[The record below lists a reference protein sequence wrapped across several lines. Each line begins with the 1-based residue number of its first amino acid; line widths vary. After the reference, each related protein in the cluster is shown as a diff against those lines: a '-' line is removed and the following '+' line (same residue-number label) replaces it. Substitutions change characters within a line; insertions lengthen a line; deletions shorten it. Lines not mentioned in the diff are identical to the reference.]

1 MPVEVELPDG
11 SIAEFPDD
19 MAQDKISEAVQTHL
33 NEQTP
38 DQEGYTPRQRRTQ
51 AMAEQIHPRALTMTR
66 EGDLI
71 PAPEDQPGIIPATL
85 KSIIT
90 SRAVKRPED
99 TFLTEALNQPLTQ
112 LLPNNVQ
119 DAGRKLVL
127 SDAKLLGDVIPG
139 PVGKTIKGVSEGLT
153 DTAESFTSPLGI
165 ATMTAK
171 APAALQRLISAAFAF
186 TSGKEAAG
194 DMQPLADAVQN
205 KDWETAGRLATA
217 KLGGAAVAV
226 AAGTHALAPSAVPAS
241 LPAREAAAAEPPP
254 VPPVIEQ
261 AKAAGMP
268 RAAAE
273 AAKTLAEKGGETD
286 ASKNKETTEV
296 HGDVREQPGE
306 GKREVPK
313 QVGGEGIQP
322 SGKEPETPADV
333 VLSKGEPGDVE
344 KRLENP
350 DTFKGKKWTTDALR
364 YGAGLDHP
372 DQLAEL
378 KRLETKYSADM
389 KAIPKTMENFGKIS
403 QIGYKKQWV
412 TEAIQGAEGI
422 GDSDPARA
430 ALGNDY
436 KPPFPKG
443 ESKEVS
449 PNAKEEE
456 KEGDEVLTP
465 AVKTDEGVFS
475 GQKRHNE
482 IVLDQ
487 AKNGVDATGGE
498 RGFLH
503 KGKFID
509 RAEAARIYEEQTG
522 RKPANAGE
530 LHSED
535 LLDSGYFKEKAEP
548 PAVVDQSVKKVEK
561 QVQKVAATE
570 GQRPAKEVKTELVSR
585 LEKAVADA
593 PAKADLPQD
602 KESEKVTIDIPGDGT
617 FTISNTKEALGEVL
631 DRAKK
636 LKTSSGAGDN
646 NPFPKTRPTG
656 NIPADVWVQSSEPT
670 HEITA
675 AGLEGGKV
683 KEIKRKG
690 KPITIKGHEDKT
702 LFLTSDGEEFRIT
715 EPTTGLSVGTGPSV
729 SKAIADAQEKL
740 TNPKISFEEGMKQAI
755 DKYGKRT
762 SPKPI
767 ETPTK
772 IASKSTQQPQP
783 IGAGPGAAT
792 RPGAV
797 LQTDIGAMET
807 NIPPLEKLADAV
819 SRFPKQSG
827 GGFREKLRQWMD
839 DVGIPTKDFATRA
852 LVGAKA
858 ATANIVNAFTKLA
871 KVTTMDRA
879 VGDWNL
885 ADTEGDIAARRFAKA
900 VKDRFPDRSK
910 LRAFSNWIN
919 AGGDKELLQRQA
931 DLTKDPELKK
941 TYTDALKFGPE
952 EERLGSEI
960 KQYHDEMLAEAMRA
974 GALEEGLENYIHR
987 YYPRETDPARQR
999 LEGALNEMRFTKNFS
1014 GFKKRFYDSDFEAEQ
1029 AGLKPEK
1036 DAAKRILAYD
1046 QGFRKALTARAF
1058 VKDRYKATMPDGRPE
1073 IDVTG
1078 IGVPSRTDVDTGKE
1092 TPYLVKPKS
1101 KAGGDSPE
1109 DYRGDYV
1116 TFDHPAFRRWK
1127 WVGQDANGNPILM
1140 EGEMAVHPDAVK
1152 KYRALF
1158 ERSWFQKNPLGKAL
1172 LVPSNFVK
1180 QTMLALSAFHPVQIG
1195 IHAIEHKVNPFKL
1208 TDLNTRDPAQAELIK
1223 GGLTVADLDG
1233 GSHFSEGVAGS
1244 GLFGKI
1250 PIAGEMI
1257 KSSQD
1262 WLFKDFIP
1270 RIKMTMALDA
1280 LERNRKSYA
1289 KDVASGK
1296 ITDEQLVRMTAR
1308 QSNAAFGEQNYR
1320 AMFRH
1325 KGFQD
1330 VLRFAFLAPD
1340 FGEARLRFPLQA
1352 ATKYG
1357 GEQRMALM
1365 MGAVGMFVAAKT
1377 AEKLMTGNMNLN
1389 KPFTVTVN
1397 NREYGLRNV
1406 ASDLYHMIT
1415 DPAGYLR
1422 NRLNPI
1428 YTRPALEMLSGRDA
1442 FGRKRTAGQQ
1452 VLDEAKQIV
1461 PISARGAVEKDQS
1474 LWESFI
1480 NAIGLTEHRASA
1492 FGQAM
1497 QAVNKWKQ
1505 KKGYTEPGEFVYDAD
1520 KDPYSKLTTALTY
1533 GSPGDARKQLDALTE
1548 GKTPLEARKIAAHY
1562 RRSLAEHPFLTGSR
1576 AHEQE
1581 YVKQLDSAGKA
1592 QYDEAKAE
1600 RKSMW
1605 QKFIKAWRSKF
1616 PATQ

>member
-1 MPVEVELPDG
+1 MPVIEVELPDG

-33 NEQTP
+33 KEQTP

-66 EGDLI
+66 EGDLV
-71 PAPEDQPGIIPATL
+71 PAPENQPGIIPATL
-85 KSIIT
+85 QSIIT

-112 LLPNNVQ
+112 LLPQKVQDEGRQAVQ
-119 DAGRKLVL
+119 DAAKNFILPGGGLLEKVL
-127 SDAKLLGDVIPG
+127 PKAVSQTASGVA
-139 PVGKTIKGVSEGLT
+139 KGVT

-205 KDWETAGRLATA
+205 KDWETAARLATA

-226 AAGTHALAPSAVPAS
+226 AAGTHALAPDTVPARLATPEVAS
-241 LPAREAAAAEPPP
+241 EPTP

-261 AKAAGMP
+261 AKSAGLP

-333 VLSKGEPGDVE
+333 VLKPPEITDE
-344 KRLENP
+344 HL
-350 DTFKGKKWTTDALR
+350 TQTDATGKPIGAIGNKPAVAASYFRTWGDKATKPDMWVQFFQDLNSKRDKLYPQETAYQIGLYLR
-364 YGAGLDHP
+364 QLGQEKAQPVIDALMQARDKIIADAKSSKAEHGPNVEAMFKDPRYQLGLVAQFPREAVEAAHDEGSAIGKVSNEIEEP
-372 DQLAEL
+372 L
-378 KRLETKYSADM
+378 KRAQ
-389 KAIPKTMENFGKIS
+389 A
-403 QIGYKKQWV
+403 
-412 TEAIQGAEGI
+412 
-422 GDSDPARA
+422 
-430 ALGNDY
+430 
-436 KPPFPKG
+436 
-443 ESKEVS
+443 KEVS

-475 GQKRHNE
+475 GQKRHND

-535 LLDSGYFKEKAEP
+535 LLDSGYFKEKSGQS
-548 PAVVDQSVKKVEK
+548 AVVDQSVKKVAK
-561 QVQKVAATE
+561 QVKKVAATE

-585 LEKAVADA
+585 VEDALEEAKPESDYLKNETVKVTSGQFVNGKPITSDVALIDA
-593 PAKADLPQD
+593 HKPSKSGETPKFH
-602 KESEKVTIDIPGDGT
+602 KEYLDALQRNAPKITIDIPGDGK
-617 FTISNTKEALGEVL
+617 FTIHNTKEALTEML
-631 DRAKK
+631 YRAK
-636 LKTSSGAGDN
+636 
-646 NPFPKTRPTG
+646 R
-656 NIPADVWVQSSEPT
+656 
-670 HEITA
+670 
-675 AGLEGGKV
+675 LETTP
-683 KEIKRKG
+683 G
-690 KPITIKGHEDKT
+690 KP
-702 LFLTSDGEEFRIT
+702 
-715 EPTTGLSVGTGPSV
+715 VSV
-729 SKAIADAQEKL
+729 SKSGISKADKEWIAAQKAQSE
-740 TNPKISFEEGMKQAI
+740 
-755 DKYGKRT
+755 
-762 SPKPI
+762 
-767 ETPTK
+767 
-772 IASKSTQQPQP
+772 PQP

-858 ATANIVNAFTKLA
+858 ATSNIVNAFTKLA

-1172 LVPSNFVK
+1172 LIPSNFVK

-1600 RKSMW
+1600 RKAMW

>member
-33 NEQTP
+33 KEQTP

-99 TFLTEALNQPLTQ
+99 TFLTEAINQPLTQ
-112 LLPNNVQ
+112 LLPQKVQ
-119 DAGRKLVL
+119 DAGRQAVQDAAKNLILPGGGLLEKVL
-127 SDAKLLGDVIPG
+127 PKAVSQTASGVA
-139 PVGKTIKGVSEGLT
+139 KGVT

-205 KDWETAGRLATA
+205 KDWETAARLATA

-226 AAGTHALAPSAVPAS
+226 AAGTHALAPDTVPAR
-241 LPAREAAAAEPPP
+241 LETPEVAAEPPP
-254 VPPVIEQ
+254 VPPVLEQ
-261 AKAAGMP
+261 AKAAGLP

-306 GKREVPK
+306 GQREVPK

-333 VLSKGEPGDVE
+333 VLKPPEITDE
-344 KRLENP
+344 HL
-350 DTFKGKKWTTDALR
+350 TQTDATGKPIGAIGNKPAVAASYFHTWGDKATKPDMWVQFFQDLNAKRDKLYPQETAYQIGLYLR
-364 YGAGLDHP
+364 QLGQDKAQPVIDALMQARDKIIADAKSAKAEHGPNVEAMFKDPRYQLGLVAQFPREAVEAAHDEGSAIGKVSNEIEEP
-372 DQLAEL
+372 L
-378 KRLETKYSADM
+378 KRAQ
-389 KAIPKTMENFGKIS
+389 A
-403 QIGYKKQWV
+403 
-412 TEAIQGAEGI
+412 
-422 GDSDPARA
+422 
-430 ALGNDY
+430 
-436 KPPFPKG
+436 
-443 ESKEVS
+443 KEVS

-456 KEGDEVLTP
+456 KEGNEVLTP

-535 LLDSGYFKEKAEP
+535 LLDSGYFKEKAEQ
-548 PAVVDQSVKKVEK
+548 PAVVEQSVNK
-561 QVQKVAATE
+561 AAE
-570 GQRPAKEVKTELVSR
+570 
-585 LEKAVADA
+585 
-593 PAKADLPQD
+593 
-602 KESEKVTIDIPGDGT
+602 
-617 FTISNTKEALGEVL
+617 
-631 DRAKK
+631 
-636 LKTSSGAGDN
+636 
-646 NPFPKTRPTG
+646 
-656 NIPADVWVQSSEPT
+656 
-670 HEITA
+670 
-675 AGLEGGKV
+675 
-683 KEIKRKG
+683 
-690 KPITIKGHEDKT
+690 
-702 LFLTSDGEEFRIT
+702 
-715 EPTTGLSVGTGPSV
+715 
-729 SKAIADAQEKL
+729 
-740 TNPKISFEEGMKQAI
+740 
-755 DKYGKRT
+755 
-762 SPKPI
+762 
-767 ETPTK
+767 
-772 IASKSTQQPQP
+772 PQP

-1078 IGVPSRTDVDTGKE
+1078 IGVPSRTDVETGKE

-1127 WVGQDANGNPILM
+1127 WVGQDANGKPILM

-1208 TDLNTRDPAQAELIK
+1208 ADLNTRDPAQAELIK

-1497 QAVNKWKQ
+1497 QAVNKWKR

-1600 RKSMW
+1600 RKAMW
-1605 QKFIKAWRSKF
+1605 QKFVKAWRTKY
-1616 PATQ
+1616 PAATQ

>member
-1 MPVEVELPDG
+1 MPGIEVELPDG

-33 NEQTP
+33 KTQAAAAP
-38 DQEGYTPRQRRTQ
+38 GAHIAPRQPTWSEALGEINPAVTRGVTGAVGGLLEGVGALTTPSVKLSDSRSAYDPNAYRTADDEFEGHGQPVPVTPNQMADVAGNPAYQAGKYVADLAKATDAPTSRTGKIAESAGAMIPLALSGPVAPATIGAQALGETLDNEYQQAKIRGLSDEQASDAAIKTGFENGLTQ
-51 AMAEQIHPRALTMTR
+51 AAIWAVL
-66 EGDLI
+66 
-71 PAPEDQPGIIPATL
+71 PGPI
-85 KSIIT
+85 K
-90 SRAVKRPED
+90 
-99 TFLTEALNQPLTQ
+99 
-112 LLPNNVQ
+112 
-119 DAGRKLVL
+119 
-127 SDAKLLGDVIPG
+127 KLLGKATGLAGEGAVKQFVARRVAGAAEGATLGAASQAGGNIATGKPVGQNVVPAAVGVAGLGAVTMGPERASVPDVI
-139 PVGKTIKGVSEGLT
+139 K
-153 DTAESFTSPLGI
+153 
-165 ATMTAK
+165 
-171 APAALQRLISAAFAF
+171 
-186 TSGKEAAG
+186 
-194 DMQPLADAVQN
+194 
-205 KDWETAGRLATA
+205 
-217 KLGGAAVAV
+217 
-226 AAGTHALAPSAVPAS
+226 
-241 LPAREAAAAEPPP
+241 
-254 VPPVIEQ
+254 Q
-261 AKAAGMP
+261 AKAAGLP
-268 RAAAE
+268 QAAAE
-273 AAKTLAEKGGETD
+273 AAKNLAEKGGETD
-286 ASKNKETTEV
+286 ASKNEETTEV

-306 GKREVPK
+306 GQGEVSK
-313 QVGGEGIQP
+313 QGGGKGVHP
-322 SGKEPETPADV
+322 SGEEPETPADV
-333 VLSKGEPGDVE
+333 VLSKGESEDVE

-350 DTFKGKKWTTDALR
+350 DTFKGKNWTTDALR

-389 KAIPKTMENFGKIS
+389 KAIPKTVENFGKIS

-456 KEGDEVLTP
+456 KTQGDVLTP
-465 AVKTDEGVFS
+465 AVKTDEGIYS

-487 AKNGVDATGGE
+487 AKNGVDATVGE

-522 RKPANAGE
+522 RKPAKAGE

-535 LLDSGYFKEKAEP
+535 LLDSGYFKEKTGQ
-548 PAVVDQSVKKVEK
+548 PAVVDQSVNK
-561 QVQKVAATE
+561 AAE
-570 GQRPAKEVKTELVSR
+570 
-585 LEKAVADA
+585 
-593 PAKADLPQD
+593 
-602 KESEKVTIDIPGDGT
+602 
-617 FTISNTKEALGEVL
+617 
-631 DRAKK
+631 
-636 LKTSSGAGDN
+636 
-646 NPFPKTRPTG
+646 
-656 NIPADVWVQSSEPT
+656 
-670 HEITA
+670 
-675 AGLEGGKV
+675 
-683 KEIKRKG
+683 
-690 KPITIKGHEDKT
+690 
-702 LFLTSDGEEFRIT
+702 
-715 EPTTGLSVGTGPSV
+715 
-729 SKAIADAQEKL
+729 
-740 TNPKISFEEGMKQAI
+740 
-755 DKYGKRT
+755 
-762 SPKPI
+762 
-767 ETPTK
+767 
-772 IASKSTQQPQP
+772 PQP

-792 RPGAV
+792 RPVEG
-797 LQTDIGAMET
+797 QPTDIGTGES
-807 NIPPLEKLADAV
+807 NIPPLERLADAV
-819 SRFPKQSG
+819 SRFPKQPG
-827 GGFREKLRQWMD
+827 GGFKEKLRQWMD
-839 DVGIPTKDFATRA
+839 DVGIPTKDFAARA
-852 LVGAKA
+852 LVGVKA
-858 ATANIVNAFTKLA
+858 ATANVINAVTKLA
-871 KVTTMDRA
+871 PVTTMDRA
-879 VGDWNL
+879 VGEWNI
-885 ADTEGDIAARRFAKA
+885 ADTEGDIAARRFDKA
-900 VKDRFPDRSK
+900 VKDRFPDRAK

-941 TYTDALKFGPE
+941 TYTDALHFGPDE
-952 EERLGSEI
+952 EQLGADI

-987 YYPRETDPARQR
+987 YYPRESDPARQR
-999 LEGALNEMRFTKNFS
+999 LQGALNEMRFTKNFS

-1127 WVGQDANGNPILM
+1127 WVGQDANGKPILM
-1140 EGEMAVHPDAVK
+1140 EGEMSVHPDAVR

-1158 ERSWFQKNPLGKAL
+1158 ERSWFQENPVGKAL
-1172 LVPSNFVK
+1172 LIPSNFVK

-1208 TDLNTRDPAQAELIK
+1208 VDLNTRDPAQAELIK

-1233 GSHFSEGVAGS
+1233 GSHFSEGVGGS

-1250 PIAGEMI
+1250 PIAGEII
-1257 KSSQD
+1257 KGTQD

-1280 LERNRKSYA
+1280 LQRNLGEAGWLSEKSLVTKAYKA
-1289 KDVASGK
+1289 GEISR
-1296 ITDEQLVRMTAR
+1296 EQVVRLTAR
-1308 QSNAAFGEQNYR
+1308 ESNAAFGEQNYR

-1330 VLRFAFLAPD
+1330 LLRFAFLAPD

-1357 GEQRMALM
+1357 GEQRMALVL
-1365 MGAVGMFVAAKT
+1365 GAVGMFVAAKT
-1377 AEKLMTGNMNLN
+1377 AEKLMTGKMNLN

-1397 NREYGLRNV
+1397 YREYGLRNV

-1461 PISARGAVEKDQS
+1461 PISARGAVEKDQNW
-1474 LWESFI
+1474 WESFI

-1497 QAVNKWKQ
+1497 QAVNKWKD

-1548 GKTPLEARKIAAHY
+1548 GKTPAEARKIAAHY
-1562 RRSLAEHPFLTGSR
+1562 RRSLEEHPYLTGSR

-1581 YVKQLDSAGKA
+1581 YVKSLDAGAKA

-1600 RKSMW
+1600 RKAMW
-1605 QKFIKAWRSKF
+1605 QKFVKAWRSKF